1 MDNLEKIE
9 KWIDDRLLFAGLAVD
24 NTKEVVDAYKLAL
37 TKTLAFVQ
45 SLKAEKPHGSEC
57 SCENCIGIP
66 AQPDKGEMA
75 WQVLEK
81 IAEGVLPWCDTVHH
95 AMCEV
100 EAKHKETHERD

>member
-45 SLKAEKPHGSEC
+45 SLKAEKP
-57 SCENCIGIP
+57 
-66 AQPDKGEMA
+66 QPDKGEMA
-75 WQVLEK
+75 YEMLMEFRNCAFGKDWGKELMRM
-81 IAEGVLPWCDTVHH
+81 IDF
-95 AMCEV
+95 V
-100 EAKHKETHERD
+100 EAKHKETK